1 MFLPLTL
8 EKWSVRHPSLKLFKK
23 IGVAHVLAVSGLHIG
38 LLYFLLFGIS
48 RLIVQW
54 SLIFGKIR
62 IALLL
67 AEGSLSW
74 CFGATS
80 FYSNSP
86 RLPRVEYVLT
96 LWLLFGELGYHLSAL
111 FALWV
116 TALLFLVVDWGVVL
130 TVSFQFPFV
139 TVAFLIGVS
148 HSRIFEVHGWS
159 KWLADN
165 LVVTTF
171 VSMDTFPILLN
182 IFGRVS
188 LEVFW
193 LNLIP
198 RSHNGDLFYLSA

>member
-1 MFLPLTL
+1 
-8 EKWSVRHPSLKLFKK
+8 
-23 IGVAHVLAVSGLHIG
+23 
-38 LLYFLLFGIS
+38 
-48 RLIVQW
+48 
-54 SLIFGKIR
+54 
-62 IALLL
+62 
-67 AEGSLSW
+67 
-74 CFGATS
+74 
-80 FYSNSP
+80 
-86 RLPRVEYVLT
+86 
-96 LWLLFGELGYHLSAL
+96 LGYHLSAL

-171 VSMDTFPILLN
+171 VSMETFPILLN

-198 RSHNGDLFYLSA
+198 RSHNGDLFYLSAQ

>member
-1 MFLPLTL
+1 MGD
-8 EKWSVRHPSLKLFKK
+8 S
-23 IGVAHVLAVSGLHIG
+23 
-38 LLYFLLFGIS
+38 
-48 RLIVQW
+48 LIV
-54 SLIFGKIR
+54 FG
-62 IALLL
+62 
-67 AEGSLSW
+67 G
-74 CFGATS
+74 G
-80 FYSNSP
+80 
-86 RLPRVEYVLT
+86 
-96 LWLLFGELGYHLSAL
+96 
-111 FALWV
+111 
-116 TALLFLVVDWGVVL
+116 WGVVL

-148 HSRIFEVHGWS
+148 HSRLFEVNGWS

-171 VSMDTFPILLN
+171 VSMETFPILLN